1 MKKLL
6 VILLMSFT
14 AMGVYAQSGNGIA
27 ISSSLEQKKVTISP
41 NPAVADINLLIEGTQ
56 FNVKTISI
64 YSIIGNEVMT
74 KNFNSNT
81 KSIALDVRS
90 LKKGKYH
97 IRVIFE
103 DNSVEVATWIKL

>member
-81 KSIALDVRS
+81 KNIALDVRS

-103 DNSVEVATWIKL
+103 DNSVEVATWIKH

>member
-64 YSIIGNEVMT
+64 YSIIGSEVMT

-81 KSIALDVRS
+81 KNIALDVRS

-103 DNSVEVATWIKL
+103 DNSVEVATLIKH